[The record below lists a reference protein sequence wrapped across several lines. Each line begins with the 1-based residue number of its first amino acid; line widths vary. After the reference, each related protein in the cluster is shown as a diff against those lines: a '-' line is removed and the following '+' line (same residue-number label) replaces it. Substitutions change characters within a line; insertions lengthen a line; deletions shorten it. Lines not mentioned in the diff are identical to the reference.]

1 MKREKKT
8 GFGVI
13 GLGRFG
19 LALAKGL
26 ADAGA
31 DVLVID
37 ESDDKLRL
45 IRQDVQEA
53 FRVGKLTRDAL
64 EETGINQ
71 CETVI
76 VCIGERIDVSMLTTL
91 NLLNLGVPRVIAK
104 ADSREHG
111 IILERIGAEVV
122 YPERETA
129 TRLAGVL
136 MGSNALDLMHLNDD
150 YVISEIQLT
159 EALHGAPISQLHLEK
174 YDLRLVALERE
185 PNRTMKEVSEEEVLD
200 EEDAIVVIGRFVDVD
215 RFERNIINRE

>member
-1 MKREKKT
+1 MKKEKKT

-53 FRVGKLTRDAL
+53 FRVGKLTKDAL

-136 MGSNALDLMHLNDD
+136 MGSNAIDLMHLNDD

-159 EALHGAPISQLHLEK
+159 AALHGTSISQLQLEK

-185 PNRTMKEVSEEEVLD
+185 PNRTMKEVNEEEILD
-200 EEDAIVVIGRFVDVD
+200 EEDAIVVIGRFIDVD

>member
-1 MKREKKT
+1 MKKEKKT

-53 FRVGKLTRDAL
+53 FRIGKLTKDAL

-159 EALHGAPISQLHLEK
+159 KALHGTTIRQLHLEK

-185 PNRTMKEVSEEEVLD
+185 PNRTIKEASEEEILD

-215 RFERNIINRE
+215 RFERNVINRQ